1 MLADKLRIVELKR
14 RLLST
19 ATMLAEDE
27 VYSREDAVK
36 DITWVVRQL
45 DDMEVQATKNVFFK
59 GK

>member
-19 ATMLAEDE
+19 SMMLAEDE

-36 DITWVVRQL
+36 DIAWVVRQL
-45 DDMEVQATKNVFFK
+45 DDIESSTKY
-59 GK
+59 